1 MEIEKAYIKG
11 THAVPTHWA
20 EEISFDM
27 KFIRPLIIP

>member
-11 THAVPTHWA
+11 THAVPTQWA
-20 EEISFDM
+20 FDM